1 MEGLLVIYLVGEMK
15 GRKIGW
21 LADLLLVAFWTNLKY
36 VINFQQV
43 EWLTFSNLEL
53 PTNLEILTG
62 ANIIFKKVFSGGNK
76 KNVLYG
82 IRIRTNELL
91 WVSWEIDNLALPI
104 QIIFFSVFNVVSTN
118 DLPVLAAKAVW
129 VVGTLRITYELVQNW
144 GITNFCIFYCE
155 NCYISL

>member
-15 GRKIGW
+15 GRIIGW

-62 ANIIFKKVFSGGNK
+62 ANIIFKKS
-76 KNVLYG
+76 
-82 IRIRTNELL
+82 LL
-91 WVSWEIDNLALPI
+91 WE
-104 QIIFFSVFNVVSTN
+104 Q
-118 DLPVLAAKAVW
+118 
-129 VVGTLRITYELVQNW
+129 
-144 GITNFCIFYCE
+144 
-155 NCYISL
+155 